1 MTTRSQRGK
10 NGKGVLCLERTK
22 AERPSSL
29 HDRLSKVAGK
39 IAKKP
44 KTGKK
49 AGKKFFDELS
59 GH

>member
-1 MTTRSQRGK
+1 
-10 NGKGVLCLERTK
+10 LCLERTK